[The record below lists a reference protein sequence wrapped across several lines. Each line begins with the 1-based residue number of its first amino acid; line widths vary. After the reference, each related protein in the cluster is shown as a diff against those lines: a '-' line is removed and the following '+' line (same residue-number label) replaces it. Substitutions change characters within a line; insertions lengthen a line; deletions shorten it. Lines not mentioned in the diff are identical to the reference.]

1 MNFFCLSPKVVTY
14 FGSVLKRI
22 IILLAEITTDCI
34 PPPSA
39 GSFLPTLW
47 SLALGGTEAEA
58 ALWLSSLLKT
68 VMLYSCFFYIL
79 HEK

>member
-1 MNFFCLSPKVVTY
+1 MVTY
-14 FGSVLKRI
+14 FGAVVKRI
-22 IILLAEITTDCI
+22 IILLAEITTDCFHS
-34 PPPSA
+34 PSA

-58 ALWLSSLLKT
+58 ALWLSAVGSLLKT
-68 VMLYSCFFYIL
+68 VMLHRFFYIL